1 MADKILKREEIEEQ
15 YKWDLSALCDGDEGY
30 DKLVEE
36 ISALIPGLEKYK
48 GKLGE
53 RKELLAFFKENE
65 KVIDK
70 IGRMGCYAMQRQDE
84 NSKDGVAIA
93 NQGKA
98 GNVFVKYN
106 TATSYVTPEL
116 ASLDENYVKELVE
129 DEEFADYNLSLK
141 EALRVKAHTLSAKEE
156 NLLALGGEVFGSFRD
171 IFGMIDNADLKF
183 GEVKNEEGELVE
195 LSHSRYGLLLASENR
210 EVRREAYEKYY
221 ETYKSFIHSI
231 AATYIGNVKKD
242 IYLARA
248 RNFETCLDYATFY
261 ENADKRAY
269 TNLLKNVEKTLP
281 AVHDY
286 ISLRK
291 KVMGL
296 DEIRFFD
303 LYVPLIENDS
313 LKLPFDEA
321 FELVKKALAPLGEQY
336 VETLQY
342 AKDHRWIDIYANEGK
357 RSGAYSVATYG
368 VHPYVLLNYEKTV
381 HDVFT
386 TAHELGHAMHSYY
399 SNSSQPLE
407 KADYTIFV
415 AEVAST
421 VNEVLLLRYLIDNT
435 DDKEMKKF
443 CLNYFLDM
451 YRTTLFRQTM
461 FAEFEYIAHDKAE
474 KGIPLTYELLSDEY
488 EKLNKKYYGEEII
501 HDDCIKYEWARIP
514 HFYRSFYVY
523 KYATGITSAVTI
535 AFNIL
540 EKGESAVSKY
550 KEFLKGGCTLPP
562 VDLLKIAGVDLTTDE
577 PFENARRVFESTLK
591 ELKELLENE

>member
-1 MADKILKREEIEEQ
+1 MADKILRREDIEEKS
-15 YKWDLSALCDGDEGY
+15 KWDLSALCDGDEGY
-30 DKLVEE
+30 DKLVNE
-36 ISALIPGLEKYK
+36 INALIPNLATYR
-48 GKLGE
+48 GKLGNRE
-53 RKELLAFFKENE
+53 DILKYFKENAVIME
-65 KVIDK
+65 KM
-70 IGRMGCYAMQRQDE
+70 GRMGCYAMQKLDE
-84 NSKDGVAIA
+84 NSKNSAAVA
-93 NQGKA
+93 NFGKA
-98 GNVFVKYN
+98 NGVYVNYS
-106 TATSYVTPEL
+106 TATSYVTPEI
-116 ASLDENYVKELVE
+116 AALDENYVKGLIE
-129 DEEFADYNLSLK
+129 DKEFSDYDLSLK
-141 EALRVKAHTLSAKEE
+141 EALRVKQHTLSDKEE
-156 NLLALGGEVFGSFRD
+156 NLLALGGDVFGQFKE

-183 GEVKNEEGELVE
+183 GEVKNENGELVE
-195 LSHSRYGLLLASENR
+195 LSHSRYGLLLGSENR
-210 EVRREAYEKYY
+210 EVRKEAYEQYY
-221 ETYKSFIHSI
+221 SVYKSFINTI

-248 RNFETCLDYATFY
+248 RGFESCLDYATFY
-261 ENADKRAY
+261 EDADKRAY
-269 TNLLKNVEKTLP
+269 TNLIKNVEKTLP

-296 DEIRFFD
+296 DEIRFYD
-303 LYVPLIENDS
+303 LYVPLIKNDS

-321 FELVKKALAPLGEQY
+321 FELVKKALAPLGEKY

-342 AKDHRWIDIYANEGK
+342 AKDHRWIDVYATEGK

-399 SNSSQPLE
+399 SNSAQPLE

-421 VNEVLLLRYLIDNT
+421 VNEVLLLRYLINNT
-435 DDKEMKKF
+435 EDKEMKKF

-451 YRTTLFRQTM
+451 FRTTLFRQAM
-461 FAEFEYIAHDKAE
+461 FAEFEYVAHDTAE
-474 KGIPLTYELLSDEY
+474 KGTPLTYELLSDEY
-488 EKLNKKYYGEEII
+488 EKLNKKYYGEEIV

-535 AFNIL
+535 AYNIL
-540 EKGESAVSKY
+540 EKGEEAVVKY
-550 KEFLKGGCTLPP
+550 KEFLKSGCTQPP
-562 VDLLKIAGVDLTTDE
+562 VELLKIAGVDLTTDA
-577 PFENARRVFESTLK
+577 PFENAKRVFESTLN
-591 ELKELLENE
+591 ELKELLKNE